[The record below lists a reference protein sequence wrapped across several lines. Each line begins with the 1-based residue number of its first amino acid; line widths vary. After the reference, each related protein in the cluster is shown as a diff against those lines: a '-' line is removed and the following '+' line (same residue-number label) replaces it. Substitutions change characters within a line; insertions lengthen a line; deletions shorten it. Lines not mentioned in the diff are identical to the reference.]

1 MKEQQMPAKPGISK
15 TQSETCVK
23 QLAETD
29 GAVTVL

>member
-15 TQSETCVK
+15 NSKQNMVK
-23 QLAETD
+23 KLAETD